1 MALARLIAG
10 EEPGT
15 YVVPDAVTE
24 AELLDLAK
32 KLARRRLARGRPL
45 SNPEEV
51 RRALQTL
58 LLDYQHE
65 VFGLLLLDNRHRI
78 LRFMELFRGTI
89 NSASIYP
96 REVVKETLLANAAAV
111 ILVHNHPS
119 GETEPS
125 QADKLI
131 TQRLSHA
138 LNTVEVRVIDHVV
151 VGSEGYTSFAEQGLI

>member
-15 YVVPDAVTE
+15 YVVPAAVTE

-32 KLARRRLARGRPL
+32 KIARRRLARGRPL

>member
-151 VGSEGYTSFAEQGLI
+151 VGSEGYTSFAEEGLI